1 MAFWAFCIDQMFV
14 QSFIVEFVVGIREK
28 PGLEKKDNLK
38 C

>member
-28 PGLEKKDNLK
+28 PCLEKKDNFK